1 MAEVAISS
9 YLSRRWWGGVLPTPN
24 PTPIPTPT
32 PTPNPKPDL
41 GRRAA
46 SALLAL
52 PEDFAQQQ
60 VGVRAGDGVGDR
72 VSLTLTLPNPY
83 S

>member
-1 MAEVAISS
+1 MAEVAISRD
-9 YLSRRWWGGVLPTPN
+9 LSRRWWGGVLPNPN
-24 PTPIPTPT
+24 PIPIPTPT

-52 PEDFAQQQ
+52 PEAFAQQQ
-60 VGVRAGDGVGDR
+60 VGVTAEDGVEDG
-72 VSLTLTLPNPY
+72 LA
-83 S
+83 